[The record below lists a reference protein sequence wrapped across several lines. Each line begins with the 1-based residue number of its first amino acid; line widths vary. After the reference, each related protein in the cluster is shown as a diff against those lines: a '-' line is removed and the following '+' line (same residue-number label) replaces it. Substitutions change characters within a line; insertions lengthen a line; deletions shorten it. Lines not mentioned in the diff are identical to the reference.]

1 VVNEFLSSAR
11 AQGLGEQ
18 DFAILYTVLAHMS
31 GIAWSSCRLRL
42 RASRPRHRYG
52 GC

>member
-18 DFAILYTVLAHMS
+18 DFAILYKVLAHMS
-31 GIAWSSCRLRL
+31 GIA
-42 RASRPRHRYG
+42 
-52 GC
+52 

>member
-18 DFAILYTVLAHMS
+18 DFAILYKVLAQLS
-31 GIAWSSCRLRL
+31 GVKA
-42 RASRPRHRYG
+42 
-52 GC
+52 